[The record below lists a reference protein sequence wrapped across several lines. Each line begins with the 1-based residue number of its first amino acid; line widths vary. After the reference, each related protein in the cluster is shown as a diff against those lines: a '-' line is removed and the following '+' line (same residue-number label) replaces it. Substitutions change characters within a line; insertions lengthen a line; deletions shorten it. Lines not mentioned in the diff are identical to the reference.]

1 VTDSR
6 YRTAFLDWLA
16 CATRGRSEPA
26 ARAAATLGDPVAAA
40 ATAGHVLD
48 FDDTYLPGLAHLS
61 APSAPAA
68 LVLGAEQG
76 RTLEDVLS
84 AYAEG
89 FEAMGAVARAGH
101 PALYDGHYHPT
112 AVCGGVG
119 AATAAAALLEL
130 GVAERDNAVAIALVG
145 AAGLRAAFGSHGKS
159 LQVGLAAASGVRAAR
174 LAQAGARVPLDKAAR
189 GFADATGGA
198 YERPEASSPAITA
211 NWIKAWPC
219 CLQTHGAIEAA
230 TRVGEPRDLTVT
242 VHPVS
247 LQAAAYGPRPADG
260 LEAKFSIPYC
270 TAWTLLHGP
279 PRVESFEEVDA
290 AVCELAERI
299 EVETQAGLLE
309 SECVLSAAGR
319 ELARVQAALG
329 SPGQPMDEGRLAAKV
344 DDLAG
349 SWLSD
354 LVHHRARPA
363 VDVLARVS
371 GG

>member
-1 VTDSR
+1 MTDSR

-16 CATRGRSEPA
+16 CAARGRSEPA

-68 LVLGAEQG
+68 LVVGAEQG

-119 AATAAAALLEL
+119 AAVAAAALLAL
-130 GVAERDNAVAIALVG
+130 GEDERDNAVAIALVG

-159 LQVGLAAASGVRAAR
+159 LQVGLAAASGVRAAPGAGGRARAAGQGGAGLRGRHRRR
-174 LAQAGARVPLDKAAR
+174 LRASGGVIAGDCRELDQGLALLPADPRRHRGRDPSGRAAR
-189 GFADATGGA
+189 PDGHRPSRLPPGGGLRA
-198 YERPEASSPAITA
+198 PAGG
-211 NWIKAWPC
+211 W
-219 CLQTHGAIEAA
+219 
-230 TRVGEPRDLTVT
+230 TRGQVLD
-242 VHPVS
+242 
-247 LQAAAYGPRPADG
+247 
-260 LEAKFSIPYC
+260 PYC

-299 EVETQAGLLE
+299 EVETHAGLLE
-309 SECVLSAAGR
+309 SECVLSADGR

-329 SPGQPMDEGRLAAKV
+329 SPGQPMDEHKLAAKV
-344 DDLAG
+344 DGLAG

-354 LVHHRARPA
+354 LVHGRARPA
-363 VDVLARVS
+363 VDVLARVAGS
-371 GG
+371 